1 MLKPKILFSR
11 CFFEPVRYNGGIVID
26 DFVEKLKRHVDYLYL
41 CPEVEIGLSVPR
53 FPIIITQDGNE
64 KRLIQ
69 QETGLDLTD
78 RMISYVESITRQL
91 TKIDGAV
98 LKAKS
103 PSCGVSSAKLYK
115 GGFIIGKT
123 DGFLS
128 ESLKKTF
135 PLLPVEDEG
144 RLRDEKIRDHF
155 LTRVF
160 AFCEFKALSENPKEA
175 ELVKFHTKYKY
186 LLMTYSQK
194 HLKIL
199 GRIVADGKTTINE
212 KISKYGELFAE
223 ALIKKTTKTRH
234 INTLTHIFGHISR
247 YLNQKERAHFLELME
262 KYRKNMIKR
271 RVLIELLRSF
281 AYRFE
286 NEYILM
292 QKYLEPFP
300 EDLSV

>member
-300 EDLSV
+300 EDLNV

>member
-11 CFFEPVRYNGGIVID
+11 CFFEPVRYNGGLVID
-26 DFVEKLKRHVDYLYL
+26 EFIEKLKNYVDHFYL
-41 CPEVEIGLSVPR
+41 CPEVEIGLGVPR
-53 FPIIITQDGNE
+53 FPIIITQNDNE

-78 RMISYVESITRQL
+78 RMISYVENVIKQL
-91 TKIDGAV
+91 NKIDGAV

-103 PSCGVSSAKLYK
+103 PSCGVSSTKLYR
-115 GGFIIGKT
+115 GGVVIGKT
-123 DGFLS
+123 DGFFA
-128 ESLKKTF
+128 ESLKKAF
-135 PLLPVEDEG
+135 PSLPIEDEG
-144 RLRDEKIRDHF
+144 RLRDEKIRTHF

-160 AFCEFKALSENPKEA
+160 ALCEFKVLSKNPKEA

-199 GRIVADGKTTINE
+199 GKIVADGKTALNE
-212 KISKYGELFAE
+212 KISKYGEVFAE
-223 ALIKKTTKTRH
+223 ALINKPTKGKH
-234 INTLTHIFGHISR
+234 INTLIHIFGHISKH
-247 YLNQKERAHFLELME
+247 LNQRERAHFLELIE
-262 KYRKNMIKR
+262 KYRKNMVKR
-271 RVLIELLRSF
+271 RVLIEFLRSF

-286 NEYILM
+286 NDYVLM
-292 QKYLEPFP
+292 QRYLEPFP

>member
-103 PSCGVSSAKLYK
+103 PSCGVSSVKLYK
-115 GGFIIGKT
+115 GGSIIGKT
-123 DGFLS
+123 DGFLA

-212 KISKYGELFAE
+212 KISKYGDLFAE

-271 RVLIELLRSF
+271 RVLIELLKSF